1 MNATINKIRAK
12 AGVLCGS
19 FLSLTLLV
27 APAVNAAPELATD
40 GLVLHLEADSGVTV
54 TDMTTDVV
62 TWADQ
67 SAQGNDLT
75 AAGAPQ
81 LVADTLN
88 GQPVI
93 AFDGVDDILQRT
105 ADVLGLPAGDAD
117 RTMFLVVS
125 YDSEGFGGAA
135 YGNAGVT
142 NEVFGLIVS
151 GRRSDAGNLAVQAW
165 GANDAYSAT
174 LGTGTGWMIQSA
186 VAGSG
191 AMTHYRDIVGE
202 DSMMIDMQSRTYA
215 TNVASIVVGAEID
228 GTPFMDMDVAA
239 VLIYDR
245 ALTDVERGDVETYLN
260 TKYFDGVDID
270 ITAPTEGETVGSG
283 DVIVTYATFGTA
295 FDQVRL
301 VLDGGTPVD
310 LAEANGSYT
319 FTGVAAGAH
328 VLTATL
334 LDDLGQPLLDAAAT
348 ETVNFTADDCLP
360 DNFQPNCTVD
370 TDEDG
375 TPDSVET
382 ETADTDGD
390 GTPDYLESSVDDSDA
405 DGTADQS
412 DPDDAD
418 PCIPS
423 TAGTGCVVTPPPPPP
438 APVSSGGGGSF
449 SLAWMLALSGLLA
462 MRRRRYDSV

>member
-1 MNATINKIRAK
+1 
-12 AGVLCGS
+12 
-19 FLSLTLLV
+19 
-27 APAVNAAPELATD
+27 VNAAPELLTD

-81 LVADTLN
+81 LVADALN

-93 AFDGVDDILQRT
+93 AFDGIDDVLQRT
-105 ADVLGLPAGDAD
+105 ADIMGLPAGDAD
-117 RTMFLVVS
+117 RTMFLVVR

-135 YGNAGVT
+135 YGNAGVS

-151 GRRSDAGNLAVQAW
+151 GRRADAGNLAVQAW
-165 GANDAYSAT
+165 GANDAFSAT
-174 LGTGTGWMIQSA
+174 LGTGAGWMIQSV

-202 DSMMIDMQSRTYA
+202 ESMMIDMQSRTYA
-215 TNVASIVVGAEID
+215 TNVVSLVVGAEID
-228 GTPFMDMDVAA
+228 GAPFMDMDVAA
-239 VLIYDR
+239 VLIYGR
-245 ALTDVERGDVETYLN
+245 ALSDVERGEVETYLN

-270 ITAPTEGETVGSG
+270 ITAPAEGENVASG
-283 DVIVTYATFGTA
+283 DVVVTYESFGTA

-310 LAEANGSYT
+310 LAEASGSYT
-319 FTGVAAGAH
+319 FTGVASGAH

-334 LDDLGQPLLDAAAT
+334 LDDMGQPLMDAAAT

-360 DNFQPNCTVD
+360 DTFGPNCTVD
-370 TDEDG
+370 TDGDG

-382 ETADTDGD
+382 ETADTDSD
-390 GTPDYLESSVDDSDA
+390 GTPDYLESSVTDSDG
-405 DGTADQS
+405 DGFADQ
-412 DPDDAD
+412 AD
-418 PCIPS
+418 RANNDQCIPVDS
-423 TAGTGCVVTPPPPPP
+423 GPGCGTVTPPPT
-438 APVSSGGGGSF
+438 SSGGGGSF